1 MASALKTSNTARVPR
16 AGGLRWAWLR
26 CVDSSTTPFAKPQGR
41 ATRPNM
47 RIVFPA
53 WVVLCLVPA
62 YWYGHRIGIVSYSLW
77 EILGTIA
84 VVLAAVVVAELWEII
99 RPLSA
104 VTLAILVCLFFLARR
119 RWLSNSRSK
128 T

>member
-1 MASALKTSNTARVPR
+1 MPRPRLMGPLLRNVLMGFALV
-16 AGGLRWAWLR
+16 AGGIMAANLLAHL
-26 CVDSSTTPFAKPQGR
+26 VT
-41 ATRPNM
+41 PNM
-47 RIVFPA
+47 RIIFPA

-62 YWYGHRIGIVSYSLW
+62 YWYGHRIGIVSYSPW